1 MSKQRA
7 LGLIFVI
14 LGALCFDG
22 DITGAV
28 IGASAGS
35 GSIGIIL
42 ALAGILLLAFE
53 SHKAVVKEIVKKYE
67 EGEIN
72 LIEATTELDK
82 AVGGIQNV
90 KYITNMKHS
99 ISGKRD
105 SYSIELKQGKRAE
118 DLAVAEYL
126 LAVKNNPRGIRQNSI
141 EISKGVSTKH
151 YAGGFRELL
160 EKFKRK
166 HKEELEAIL
175 AA

>member
-28 IGASAGS
+28 IGVSTGS
-35 GSIGIIL
+35 GGIGVIL
-42 ALAGILLLAFE
+42 SLAGILLLAFE
-53 SHKAVVKEIVKKYE
+53 SHKGMVKEIIEKYE
-67 EGEIN
+67 KGEIN
-72 LIEATTELDK
+72 LIVATTELDK

-90 KYITNMKHS
+90 KYITNTKHS

-105 SYSIELKQGKRAE
+105 SYSIDLKQGKKAE

-126 LAVKNNPRGIRQNSI
+126 LAVKNNPKGVRQNSI
-141 EISKGVSTKH
+141 EISREVSTKH
-151 YAGGFRELL
+151 HAAGFRERL
-160 EKFKRK
+160 EAFKRR
-166 HKEELEAIL
+166 HKEELEVIL

>member
-28 IGASAGS
+28 IGVSAAS
-35 GSIGIIL
+35 GSAGIIL
-42 ALAGILLLAFE
+42 TIIGILLLAFE
-53 SHKAVVKEIVKKYE
+53 SHRAMVKEIVKKYE

-72 LIEATTELDK
+72 LIEATTELNK

-90 KYITNMKHS
+90 KYVTSVKHS

-105 SYSIELKQGKRAE
+105 SYPIELKQGKKAE

-126 LAVKNNPRGIRQNSI
+126 LAVKNNPRGVRQNSI
-141 EISKGVSTKH
+141 EISREVSTKH
-151 YAGGFRELL
+151 HASGFRERL
-160 EKFKRK
+160 ETFKKR
-166 HKEELEAIL
+166 HKEELEVIL